1 MKYIIKKN
9 INLFGKPNVI
19 KFGYDVKINNSKNGF
34 ENFDI
39 DNESINLDNLFKKLN
54 EQTISELNKLIGTNI
69 SEDTQN
75 RATFYLGQ
83 SLYMIGKFEEAIKTF
98 VIVQTDYPNLSKKWI
113 DSALD
118 KI

>member
-1 MKYIIKKN
+1 MNLVLISIPHRSHEAVTVEKESVKK
-9 INLFGKPNVI
+9 VI
-19 KFGYDVKINNSKNGF
+19 
-34 ENFDI
+34 
-39 DNESINLDNLFKKLN
+39 
-54 EQTISELNKLIGTNI
+54 TELNKLIGTNI

-83 SLYMIGKFEEAIKTF
+83 SLYMIGKFEDAIKTF
-98 VIVQTDYPNLSKKWI
+98 VIVQTVYPNLSKKWI

>member
-1 MKYIIKKN
+1 MDEKELENLSELELEELKSITKFCLEVKEICEKAALDYI
-9 INLFGKPNVI
+9 
-19 KFGYDVKINNSKNGF
+19 
-34 ENFDI
+34 
-39 DNESINLDNLFKKLN
+39 
-54 EQTISELNKLIGTNI
+54 TELNKLIGTNI

-83 SLYMIGKFEEAIKTF
+83 SLYMIGKFEDAIKTF
-98 VIVQTDYPNLSKKWI
+98 VIVQTVYPNLSKKWI